1 MKNSSDK
8 EKILKLLRASIL
20 DVNQQISLAEY
31 KDEDIYVGNDDPVMF
46 FAEKVSEEGGKFVY
60 CQSEEE
66 LSVKLKSLINY
77 RKWDNIHSFSK
88 NLWAY
93 LDGKGIKTSMND
105 EEVEVGISLC
115 QGIVSKTGSIII
127 TSTQGIG
134 THMTHFPPVF
144 IIIATTSQ
152 IYPSYRQVL
161 SHLPETPPKW
171 VISIRSGKLISEEIK
186 ELYLF
191 VTEM

>member
-8 EKILKLLRASIL
+8 EKILKLLRSSIL
-20 DVNQQISLAEY
+20 DVNQQVSLADY

-60 CQSEEE
+60 CQNEEE
-66 LSVKLKSLINY
+66 LSFKLKSLINY
-77 RKWDNIHSFSK
+77 RKWNNIHSFSK

-93 LDGKGIKTSMND
+93 LDGKGIKTSMNE
-105 EEVEVGISLC
+105 EEVEVGVSLC
-115 QGIVSKTGSIII
+115 QGIVSKTGSIVL

-134 THMTHFPPVF
+134 TNITHFPPIL

-161 SHLPETPPKW
+161 NHLPETPPKW

>member
-8 EKILKLLRASIL
+8 EKILKLLRASL
-20 DVNQQISLAEY
+20 LEGNQQVSLAEY
-31 KDEDIYVGNDDPVMF
+31 KDENIYVGDDDPVMF
-46 FAEKVSEEGGKFVY
+46 FAEKVSEDGGKFVY
-60 CQSEEE
+60 CASEQE
-66 LSVKLKSLINY
+66 LSAKLQKLIEY
-77 RKWDNIHSFSK
+77 RQWNNVHSFSK

-93 LDGKGIKTSMND
+93 LDGKGIKTSMGD
-105 EEVEVGISLC
+105 TDTEVGISLC
-115 QGIVSKTGSIII
+115 QGIVSKTGSIIL

-134 THMTHFPPVF
+134 SNMIHFPPIL

-152 IYPSYRQVL
+152 IFPSYRQVL
-161 SHLPETPPKW
+161 GHLPETPPKW
-171 VISIRSGKLISEEIK
+171 VVSIRSGKLVSEEIK

>member
-1 MKNSSDK
+1 MRKLRNVMLIFLIIGAVFSITIGVLFKYYTSS
-8 EKILKLLRASIL
+8 I
-20 DVNQQISLAEY
+20 
-31 KDEDIYVGNDDPVMF
+31 G
-46 FAEKVSEEGGKFVY
+46 
-60 CQSEEE
+60 
-66 LSVKLKSLINY
+66 
-77 RKWDNIHSFSK
+77 
-88 NLWAY
+88 
-93 LDGKGIKTSMND
+93 ND